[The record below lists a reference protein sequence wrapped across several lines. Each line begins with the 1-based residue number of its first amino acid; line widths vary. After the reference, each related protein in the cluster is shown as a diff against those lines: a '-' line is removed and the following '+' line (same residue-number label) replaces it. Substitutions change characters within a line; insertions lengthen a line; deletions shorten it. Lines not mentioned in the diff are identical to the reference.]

1 MLVTYLLASGF
12 IFIAYSYSK
21 SFKPHAHTKAKLA
34 VLLSAG
40 LIAAAKWQ
48 AGLSSTVVFLCLQYL
63 LRYLACLS
71 PLHSH
76 KSTEKLRAFR
86 AANMLLASK

>member
-12 IFIAYSYSK
+12 IFMAYTYSK

-40 LIAAAKWQ
+40 LIATAKWQ
-48 AGLSSTVVFLCLQYL
+48 AGLSSTVVFFVFAVS
-63 LRYLACLS
+63 LAILS
-71 PLHSH
+71 LFI
-76 KSTEKLRAFR
+76 T
-86 AANMLLASK
+86 LAQPQKH